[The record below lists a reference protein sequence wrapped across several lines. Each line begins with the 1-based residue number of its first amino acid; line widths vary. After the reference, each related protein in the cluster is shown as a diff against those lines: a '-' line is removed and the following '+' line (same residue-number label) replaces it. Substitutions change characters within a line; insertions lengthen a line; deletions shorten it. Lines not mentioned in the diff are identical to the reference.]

1 MSLEKVN
8 DLYEKYRQLG
18 SMAKLLR
25 YINKRL
31 RLMEMQMEPAEY
43 VKRVVVERDAYIDGF
58 QLKEYD
64 AFEQGYEAAW
74 EEFTNNEKSSY
85 NG

>member
-25 YINKRL
+25 YLNKRL

-43 VKRVVVERDAYIDGF
+43 VKRVVVERDVYIDGF

-64 AFEQGYEAAW
+64 AFEQGYVTAW
-74 EEFTNNEKSSY
+74 EEFINNEKSSY